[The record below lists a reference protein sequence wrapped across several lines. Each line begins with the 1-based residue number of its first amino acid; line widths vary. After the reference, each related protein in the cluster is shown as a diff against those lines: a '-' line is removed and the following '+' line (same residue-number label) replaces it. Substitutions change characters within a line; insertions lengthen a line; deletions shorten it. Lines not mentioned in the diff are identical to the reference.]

1 MTNICSFTIDQLL
14 TELASRK
21 GVYYDPDARV
31 YDDPVLNPTY
41 GEIHIYD
48 MRKFCEEMEN
58 EP

>member
-21 GVYYDPDARV
+21 GVYYDPDASAF
-31 YDDPVLNPTY
+31 DDPVLNPTY
-41 GEIHIYD
+41 GTVHIYD
-48 MRKFCEEMEN
+48 MRNYINEMEN